1 MAYQARVLYDFQVN
15 AVIAK
20 YSMLWI
26 AENFQ
31 NPFKLSTIFRR
42 FHLGS
47 LVLVKVIRFIALV
60 KLSPLKTI
68 GI

>member
-15 AVIAK
+15 AVIVN

-31 NPFKLSTIFRR
+31 NPFKLNKIFRR

-47 LVLVKVIRFIALV
+47 LVLVKVFRFIGEI
-60 KLSPLKTI
+60 KSHDR
-68 GI
+68 